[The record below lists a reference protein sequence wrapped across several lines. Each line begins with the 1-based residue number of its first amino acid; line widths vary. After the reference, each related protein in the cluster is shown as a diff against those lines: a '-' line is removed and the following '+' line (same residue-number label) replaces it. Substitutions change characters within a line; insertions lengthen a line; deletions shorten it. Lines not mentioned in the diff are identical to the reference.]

1 MRSCGDVIL
10 FFLRFKS
17 NTNHFK
23 FSFTVKIF
31 LFSNRKEV
39 MSMQKNKV
47 FTLGPVARGNCN
59 SVNIN
64 SVTAVLLQ

>member
-10 FFLRFKS
+10 FYFYLKATLIILNLVLQLKYLYFLTEK
-17 NTNHFK
+17 K
-23 FSFTVKIF
+23 
-31 LFSNRKEV
+31 L
-39 MSMQKNKV
+39 SMQKNKV